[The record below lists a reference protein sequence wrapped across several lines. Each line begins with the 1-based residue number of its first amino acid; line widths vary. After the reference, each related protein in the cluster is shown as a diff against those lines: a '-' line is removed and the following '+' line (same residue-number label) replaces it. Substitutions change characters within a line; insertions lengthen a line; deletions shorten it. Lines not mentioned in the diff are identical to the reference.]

1 ALAFVAG
8 PIVAHLVRRRGVDV
22 RTLPTVRYLQK
33 ALSASSRK
41 RRLIDLL
48 LLAVRILAVVALALT
63 AAQPFRALPEG
74 SLGALAVSAT
84 FVVDDSHSMRARKGG
99 DALVDLAIDRALA
112 DLAALPEGSS
122 VSVIAAGAPPRV
134 LVR

>member
-1 ALAFVAG
+1 GLPRGHRRPARRRAPRGPRARRGASLLRDVGRRRRRGRGDRRRDDGPPRGGVVMGFAIPAALLALAFVAG

-63 AAQPFRALPEG
+63 AAQPFRALP
-74 SLGALAVSAT
+74 
-84 FVVDDSHSMRARKGG
+84 
-99 DALVDLAIDRALA
+99 
-112 DLAALPEGSS
+112 
-122 VSVIAAGAPPRV
+122 
-134 LVR
+134 